1 MSSFN
6 TNIKCV
12 VVGDG
17 AVGKSSFLKTVAR
30 TVVTAAFTLDCVRD
44 YVPRVYSAKA
54 FTVELR
60 DGRDA
65 TLCFWDSRELLV
77 VLFSYFAPIIVNPY
91 CPAPRHRWGF
101 AGKTCG
107 SNASSNDVFQ
117 GQHVFAKPLNIT
129 MQCGGCKCIIKQCTS
144 SVLNSVVS

>member
-6 TNIKCV
+6 TNVKCV

-17 AVGKSSFLKTVAR
+17 AVGKSSFLKTV
-30 TVVTAAFTLDCVRD
+30 VTAAFPLDCVRD

-65 TLCFWDSRELLV
+65 TLCFWDSRELLA
-77 VLFSYFAPIIVNPY
+77 VLFDKV
-91 CPAPRHRWGF
+91 C
-101 AGKTCG
+101 
-107 SNASSNDVFQ
+107 
-117 GQHVFAKPLNIT
+117 
-129 MQCGGCKCIIKQCTS
+129 
-144 SVLNSVVS
+144 